1 MMTTSR
7 TRRTKAVNLPLV
19 LIGES
24 EMTFQL
30 ARHPGNDAHHTSDGF
45 PAHQQNEMLLSIQK
59 FPPVIKLSFRIVCD
73 PNMNYKV
80 APPFEKERKEMSLLK
95 RKFSCWVEVD
105 HSSGGHTLES
115 LLNGS
120 QPPLSPNRSQDFY
133 GSLHLGRGGIRWA
146 GILSS
151 RETQFYTSV
160 GIASEQGQRS
170 ATFEPWFSKEHS
182 SQTFR

>member
-1 MMTTSR
+1 MVVLLLMMMTSW

-19 LIGES
+19 LIGVS

-80 APPFEKERKEMSLLK
+80 APPFEGEKGNVFVEKEVFLLSRSGPLFRRSHTRKSPE
-95 RKFSCWVEVD
+95 W
-105 HSSGGHTLES
+105 ES
-115 LLNGS
+115 T
-120 QPPLSPNRSQDFY
+120 PPLP
-133 GSLHLGRGGIRWA
+133 
-146 GILSS
+146 
-151 RETQFYTSV
+151 E
-160 GIASEQGQRS
+160 
-170 ATFEPWFSKEHS
+170 
-182 SQTFR
+182 